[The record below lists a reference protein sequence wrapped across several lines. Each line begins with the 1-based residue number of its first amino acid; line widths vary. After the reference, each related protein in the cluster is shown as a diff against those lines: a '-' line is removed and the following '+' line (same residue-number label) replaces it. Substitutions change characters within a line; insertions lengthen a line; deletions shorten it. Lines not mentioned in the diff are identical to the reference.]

1 MAQKLGQGRSLS
13 HVGVITVMGLLG
25 VVLPVQAQVTP
36 GQDELGTEVRRQGD
50 RFLIQGGTLSENGA
64 NLFHSFEAFG
74 LSPGQ
79 LANFRTD
86 AEVQTI
92 LGRVVGGNPSLID
105 GLIRVTGSNADLL
118 LMNPAGIVL
127 GANARLDVPASFT
140 ATSADRITFGDRF
153 FSSTESSEYQTLLGQ
168 PDGFTFRLSEPGA
181 IVNAGRLRVDPGAS
195 ITLLG
200 GTVVNTGTLI
210 APGGTITLAAV
221 EGEQYVRLQSE
232 DRLLSFDLAAI
243 PSASGIL
250 PLTAPSLPE
259 LLTRPGLR
267 HATGVQVNPDGTVV
281 LTGSQISIPTETGTA
296 IASGRLAT
304 ASVESQRSQINI
316 LGDRIGVLDATLNV
330 SGATAGQV
338 RIGGGNQGEDPIPN
352 SQTTVV
358 NDGTLIHANALTPQ
372 AEGGEVVIWSD
383 GATSVSGQIGARG
396 GEGGRGGSVEISG
409 GESLRFHG
417 RVTTR
422 TLNGTPG
429 TLLLDPENIVIV
441 AGADSAP
448 DDDQLADQ
456 QILAGDAPG
465 STFTISQAALENA
478 LQSTNTILEATN
490 NIRIEPLSGGRLSGS
505 SLGTSLTFIADSD
518 NSGGGTFRMN
528 RNDAIATLGGDIT
541 ISAASIIAG
550 NFDTTSDFG
559 GSGTVELRAE
569 NSIQTSDIETGSIF
583 SNAGDVRIIAGGDIR
598 TGGID
603 TSFRSSGSGDA
614 AGSVTILSINDP
626 SIDTRTLSSSDSATN
641 PAGNVTVEYIDAS
654 SFFGRGGDVILTG
667 DRVLITGTVSEE
679 GTPSIDTSGAI
690 SEISR
695 TRRVVDES
703 GQIQITHS
711 GGPNNVPFTVGNV
724 SAFNGTASDIV
735 AGPVTLTGGR
745 VNSVFPVP
753 VIGETIRT
761 FDNANG
767 DERIRITGVNEAPI
781 LRRNARSFE
790 RDQPARRVSGE
801 VGDVRVPNNSNVV
814 ATLNEGQT
822 ALQSIEEEAGVKPAI
837 LYVDFVPQTSTL
849 PHDFNSLETAVSG
862 DVADHLDRFIDAPLR
877 VTSESSPDDILELL
891 LVTSSGN
898 PIRVAVPGVTRKQ
911 VQDAADSM
919 RLEITNPRSRPQ
931 DYLPPSQQLYTWL
944 ITPIL
949 ADLQEQEVE
958 NLVFVM
964 TAGLRSLP
972 VAALHDG
979 NQFLVETYSLG
990 LMPSL
995 SLTDTR
1001 YVDIRNM
1008 SVLAMGASEFTNQ
1021 VPLPAVPFEVQGIT
1035 AELWRG
1041 QTFLNEAFTLDNLRF
1056 QRSQTPYGIVHLAT
1070 HGEFKPGNLA
1080 NSYIQLWDRQ
1090 LSLSDIRQL
1099 GLDSPATELLV
1110 LSACRTALGDETA
1123 ELGFAGSAVQAG
1135 VKSVLASL
1143 WYVSDRATLAFMR
1156 EFYTQLR
1163 MAPVKSH
1170 ALQAAQ
1176 QAMLRGDW
1184 QVEQGQL
1191 VDRNGDRLIL
1201 PPSLVFDGSGNDLSH
1216 PFYWAAFTMVG
1227 NPW

>member
-1 MAQKLGQGRSLS
+1 MAQKLGQERSLS

-36 GQDELGTEVRRQGD
+36 GQDELGTGVRRQGD
-50 RFLIQGGTLSENGA
+50 RFIIQGGTLSENGA
-64 NLFHSFEAFG
+64 NLFHSFEDFG

-105 GLIRVTGSNADLL
+105 GLIRVTGSNADLV
-118 LMNPAGIVL
+118 LMNPAGIL
-127 GANARLDVPASFT
+127 FGPNARLDVPSSFT

-153 FSSTESSEYQTLLGQ
+153 FSSTELSNYQTLVGQ
-168 PDGFTFRLSEPGA
+168 PDGFIFRLREPGA

-232 DRLLSFDLAAI
+232 GRLLSFDLVAI
-243 PSASGIL
+243 PSVSGIL

-281 LTGSQISIPTETGTA
+281 LTGSQISIPTEAGTA
-296 IASGRLAT
+296 IASGRLTT
-304 ASVESQRSQINI
+304 ASVESQGSQINI

-338 RIGGGNQGEDPIPN
+338 RIGGGYQGNDPIPN
-352 SQTTVV
+352 SQITVV
-358 NDGTLIHANALTPQ
+358 NNGTRIRANALTPQ
-372 AEGGEVVIWSD
+372 AEGGEVVLWSD
-383 GATSVSGQIGARG
+383 GATSFSGRIGARG

-409 GESLRFHG
+409 RESLRFHG

-422 TLNGTPG
+422 TVNGTPG
-429 TLLLDPENIVIV
+429 TLLLDPDNILIV
-441 AGADSAP
+441 AGAGPAP

-518 NSGGGTFRMN
+518 NSGGGSFRMN

-541 ISAASIIAG
+541 IAAARIIAG
-550 NFDTTSDFG
+550 NLDTTRDFG
-559 GSGTVELRAE
+559 ASGTVELRAE
-569 NSIQTSDIETGSIF
+569 DSIQTRDIETSSLFGR
-583 SNAGDVRIIAGGDIR
+583 AGDVRIIAGGDIR
-598 TGGID
+598 GGGID
-603 TSFRSSGSGDA
+603 TSLRSGGSGTA

-626 SIDTRTLSSSDSATN
+626 SVDTRTLSSLDRATY
-641 PAGNVTVEYIDAS
+641 PAGDVTVEYINAS
-654 SFFGRGGDVILTG
+654 SFFGQGGNVILTG
-667 DRVLITGTVSEE
+667 DRVLITGQIFE
-679 GTPSIDTSGAI
+679 GAPSIDTSGAI
-690 SEISR
+690 SAISR
-695 TRRVVDES
+695 ARQVVDAS

-711 GGPNNVPFTVGNV
+711 GGPNNVPFTVGDV
-724 SAFNGTASDIV
+724 SNLNGTASDIV
-735 AGPVTLTGGR
+735 AGTVTLTGGR
-745 VNSVFPVP
+745 ANSVFPVP

-767 DERIRITGVNEAPI
+767 DERIRITGVNEAPT
-781 LRRNARSFE
+781 LRRSARSFD
-790 RDQPARRVSGE
+790 RDQPARDVSGE
-801 VGDVRVPNNSNVV
+801 VVDVWVPNNSGLV
-814 ATLNEGQT
+814 ATLNEGQI
-822 ALQSIEEEAGVKPAI
+822 ALQSIEEDAGIKPAI
-837 LYVDFVPQTSTL
+837 LYVDFVPPTSTL
-849 PHDFNSLETAVSG
+849 PHDFNSLETAASG
-862 DVADHLDRFIDAPLR
+862 DVADHLDRFMDAPLR
-877 VTSESSPDDILELL
+877 VVSESSPDDILELL

-898 PIRVAVPGVTRKQ
+898 PIRVTVSGVTRQQ
-911 VQDAADSM
+911 VQDAANSM
-919 RLEITNPRSRPQ
+919 RLQVTNPRSRPEN
-931 DYLPPSQQLYTWL
+931 YLPPSQQLYTWL
-944 ITPIL
+944 ISPIL

-964 TAGLRSLP
+964 TTGLRSLP

-979 NQFLVETYSLG
+979 NQFLVEQYSIG

-1001 YVDIRNM
+1001 YVDIRNT
-1008 SVLAMGASEFTNQ
+1008 SVLAMGASEFTDQ
-1021 VPLPAVPFEVQGIT
+1021 LPLPAVPFEVQGIT

-1041 QTFLNEAFTLDNLRF
+1041 QTFLNEAFTLGNLRF

-1070 HGEFKPGNLA
+1070 HGEFKPGSLA
-1080 NSYIQLWDRQ
+1080 NSYIQLWDQR

-1143 WYVSDRATLAFMR
+1143 WYVSDRATLVFMR

-1163 MAPVKSH
+1163 TAPVKSH

-1184 QVEQGQL
+1184 RVEQGQL

-1201 PPSLVFDGSGNDLSH
+1201 PSSLVFEGSGDNLSH